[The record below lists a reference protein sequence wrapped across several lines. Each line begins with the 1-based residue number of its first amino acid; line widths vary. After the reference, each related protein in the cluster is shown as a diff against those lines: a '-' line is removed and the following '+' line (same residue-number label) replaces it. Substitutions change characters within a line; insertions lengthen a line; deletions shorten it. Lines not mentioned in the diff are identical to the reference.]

1 MDGRRLGSLIGAV
14 GGLAFVLA
22 SAGGVPGG
30 WWWRALGIA
39 LAVGVL
45 VAVFVSRAPAPPPP
59 DRRAVRIYG
68 TCVLAMVVAILVGAR
83 VLNAVGEPDLVRL
96 WVVLVVGL
104 HFVPFASAFGQPLFA
119 RLGATMV
126 VVAAVAG
133 VASPWVGWAP
143 QGGAVAGGLA
153 LLVFALL
160 GLVRPQ
166 PQEPPRAVVPSRVRR
181 NR

>member
-1 MDGRRLGSLIGAV
+1 MDGRRLGSLIGCA

-22 SAGGVPGG
+22 SAGGVPGS
-30 WWWRALGIA
+30 WWWRVLGIA

-45 VAVFVSRAPAPPPP
+45 AAVFVSRAPAPPPP
-59 DRRAVRIYG
+59 DRRAIRIYG
-68 TCVLAMVVAILVGAR
+68 WSVLGMVLAILAGAR
-83 VLNAVGEPDLVRL
+83 VLDAIDQPDLVRL

-104 HFVPFASAFGQPLFA
+104 HFVPFASAFREPLFA

-126 VVAAVAG
+126 AVAVVAG
-133 VASPWVGWAP
+133 VASPWVEWAP

-153 LLVFALL
+153 LLTFALL

-166 PQEPPRAVVPSRVRR
+166 Q
-181 NR
+181 